1 MLRYE
6 LLDRALSHHLL
17 PDPVLLLGSRLATR
31 RRLASELEG
40 GVEAQ
45 EDRLRSL
52 VWHMSHGP
60 ISEVPERANQQHYEL
75 PAEFFTLFLGP
86 RHKYSCG
93 LWPPGANTLAEAE
106 EAMLR
111 LTCQRAEIEDGM
123 DILDL
128 GCGWG
133 SLTLWLGE
141 QYPNARVTG
150 ISASV
155 AHREH
160 IEREARERGIA
171 NVEIVTAGPNA
182 YDPQRT
188 IDRVLSVE
196 LFEHM
201 RNWKELLRRIATRL
215 EPESG
220 KAFVHVFSHR
230 SLAYRFEGTWA
241 AERFFTGGTMPSHD
255 LMLRFQE
262 HLVVQDRWAVSGTHY
277 ARTLRA
283 WLDRLDANSAEAL
296 ALLEAQFG
304 RREAR
309 RQLAAWRLFM
319 LSASEIW
326 DFNGGNDWLVSHYL
340 LTARRS

>member
-1 MLRYE
+1 MRRYE

-17 PDPVLLLGSRLATR
+17 PDELLLFGSRLATR
-31 RRLASELEG
+31 RRLKDEQEG

-60 ISEVPERANQQHYEL
+60 ILEVPERASEQQHEL

-86 RHKYSCG
+86 HHKYSSG
-93 LWPPGANTLAEAE
+93 FWPAAVADLAAAE

-111 LTCQRAEIEDGM
+111 LTCERAQIEDGM

-128 GCGWG
+128 GCGLG

-141 QYPNARVTG
+141 HYPNARVTG
-150 ISASV
+150 ISPAG

-160 IEREARERGIA
+160 IEREAARRGIT
-171 NVEIVTAGPNA
+171 NVEVVVDDANH
-182 YDPQRT
+182 YDPGRDV
-188 IDRVLSVE
+188 DRVLSVE
-196 LFEHM
+196 MFEHM
-201 RNWKELLRRIATRL
+201 RNWKELLRRISTRL
-215 EPESG
+215 KPDTG

-277 ARTLRA
+277 AKTLRA
-283 WLDRLDANSAEAL
+283 WLERLDANSAQAL
-296 ALLEAQFG
+296 AVLEQHSG
-304 RREAR
+304 RAEAR

-319 LSASEIW
+319 ISAAEIW
-326 DFNGGNDWLVSHYL
+326 DFQHGNEWLTSHYL
-340 LTARRS
+340 LAPRAA

>member
-17 PDPVLLLGSRLATR
+17 PDPVLLLGSRVATR
-31 RRLASELEG
+31 QRLRSEREG

-60 ISEVPERANQQHYEL
+60 IAEVPERATEQQFEL
-75 PAEFFTLFLGP
+75 PADFFVLFLGP

-93 LWPPGANTLAEAE
+93 LWSAGVNSLAESE

-111 LTCQRAEIEDGM
+111 LTCERAQIEDGM

-133 SLTLWLGE
+133 SLCLWLGE
-141 QYPNARVTG
+141 QYPNARITG
-150 ISASV
+150 ISNSPPQ
-155 AHREH
+155 RLH
-160 IEREARERGIA
+160 IEAEAGKRGIA
-171 NVEIVTAGPNA
+171 NVEIVTADANS
-182 YDPQRT
+182 YDPGRSV
-188 IDRVLSVE
+188 DRVVSIE
-196 LFEHM
+196 MFEHM
-201 RNWKELLRRIATRL
+201 RNWKELLRRIAGRL
-215 EPESG
+215 KPDG
-220 KAFVHVFSHR
+220 KAFVQIFSHR

-241 AERFFTGGTMPSHD
+241 AERFFSGGTMPSHD
-255 LMLRFQE
+255 LLLRFQE
-262 HLVVQDRWAVSGTHY
+262 HMVVQDRWAVSGTHY
-277 ARTLRA
+277 SRTLRA
-283 WLDRLDANSAEAL
+283 WLERLDAHSAQAL
-296 ALLEAQFG
+296 AVLERHFG

-319 LSASEIW
+319 ISTAEIW
-326 DFNGGNDWLVSHYL
+326 GWQDGSEWLVSHYL
-340 LTARRS
+340 LAPRRAT